1 LREYMSQ
8 SGAQHPS
15 SPSPRDASANRTSGV
30 EMQTVMPQLSESFI
44 DQLQQVFV
52 RTSKDEIE
60 YRRSLTNQLIEESK
74 RATTFDRD
82 LAYYEDLAKS
92 VKGIGAKSSGS
103 PELIKLINDR
113 TTKAFDL
120 ISKATDQLSEF
131 YTELSAQNLGSAASL
146 YVITRPFS
154 QLDEGSLS
162 ERTVGLLFA
171 LTLLVTLLVVPAGC
185 LMHGLS
191 RRQIRR
197 PLR

>member
-1 LREYMSQ
+1 
-8 SGAQHPS
+8 
-15 SPSPRDASANRTSGV
+15 
-30 EMQTVMPQLSESFI
+30 MPQLSESFI

-92 VKGIGAKSSGS
+92 VKGIGAHSSGS
-103 PELIKLINDR
+103 PEMIKLIDDR
-113 TTKAFDL
+113 TTKAFGL

-146 YVITRPFS
+146 YVITGPFA
-154 QLDEGSLS
+154 QRDERSLS
-162 ERTVGLLFA
+162 TRTVAMLFG

-191 RRQIRR
+191 RRR
-197 PLR
+197 